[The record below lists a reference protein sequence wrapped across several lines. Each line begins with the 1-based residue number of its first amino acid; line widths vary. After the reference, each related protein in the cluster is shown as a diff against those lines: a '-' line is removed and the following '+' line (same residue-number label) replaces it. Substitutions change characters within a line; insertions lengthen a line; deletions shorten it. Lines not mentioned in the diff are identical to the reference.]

1 MGSAAYGNHD
11 EAPAADVAK
20 DKAAPPPPD
29 DREEGRRREALTPGE
44 GATPAE
50 PQGEGDE
57 VDPGVG

>member
-11 EAPAADVAK
+11 EAPAGAAPEGKV
-20 DKAAPPPPD
+20 APPPPD
-29 DREEGRRREALTPGE
+29 DREEERRREALTPGE
-44 GATPAE
+44 GATAGK